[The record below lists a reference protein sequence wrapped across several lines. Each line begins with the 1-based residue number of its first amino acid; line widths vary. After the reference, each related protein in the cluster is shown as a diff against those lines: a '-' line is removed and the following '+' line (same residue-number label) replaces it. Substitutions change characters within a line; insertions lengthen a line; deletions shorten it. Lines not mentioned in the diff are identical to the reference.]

1 MVFNINIDT
10 KRNIK
15 TVSDLKVG
23 DKVRKNILFQH
34 KLSKGTD
41 PKWSDKVFTVATVH
55 GNTII
60 LNDDAIH
67 KRVNL
72 LKVQDD
78 APDYEENPIKEAKRI
93 TRETNT

>member
-1 MVFNINIDT
+1 MI

-15 TVSDLKVG
+15 SASDSKVG
-23 DKVRKNILFQH
+23 DKFRKNISFQH

-72 LKVQDD
+72 LKVQED
-78 APDYEENPIKEAKRI
+78 AIDYEENPTKEAKRI
-93 TRETNT
+93 TTEINT